1 MVLSPSTVESLTGTS
16 AKSDPN
22 FWDDAGDF
30 FGWGSARRQR
40 EWQEYMSNTAHQREV
55 ADLKAAGLNPVL
67 SATGG
72 GAGAT
77 TPAGSSA
84 TGSSVLPQTIQATS
98 NLIGTIDKAK
108 DNDNK
113 INSITSA
120 VKIAS
125 MLAKFI

>member
-1 MVLSPSTVESLTGTS
+1 MVLSPSTVKSLTGTS

>member
-1 MVLSPSTVESLTGTS
+1 MVLRPNDVASITS
-16 AKSDPN
+16 ANGNNIGEDL
-22 FWDDAGDF
+22 GDF
-30 FGWGSARRQR
+30 LGWGSARRQR

-84 TGSSVLPQTIQATS
+84 SGSSILPQTIQATS

-108 DNDNK
+108 DNNKK